1 MSRRPDVWSAV
12 EPAHLPQ
19 YSHTAV
25 IVGSVIILA
34 ITVLVTLAALAVSW
48 WYRGGWMTRRLH
60 RRWPDARRWSR

>member
-25 IVGSVIILA
+25 IVGSVITLA
-34 ITVLVTLAALAVSW
+34 ITVLVTLAALFSW
-48 WYRGGWMTRRLH
+48 RYRHLGCH
-60 RRWPDARRWSR
+60 RCDSFWPTAKPKAR